1 MNSSQTKR
9 RKFIRYWILRFK
21 RFINLN
27 IDHNEQETINRIEN
41 GIEIGGANVWIL
53 AFAIIIAS
61 IGLNVNS
68 TAVIIGAML
77 ISPLMGPIMGIGLS
91 VGIAD
96 NELLSRSLKNF
107 ISMVVVS
114 LISSTVYFTISPISD
129 VQSELLAR
137 TQPTIYD
144 VMIAFFGGLTG
155 MVANSR
161 KDEKITIISGVA
173 IATALMPPLCTAGYG
188 LSIGNFSYFFGAF
201 YLFFINSFFIALATA
216 MLTLY
221 LKLPKKSFLNPI
233 KEKKMK
239 QMIAI
244 FSILVCVP
252 SVFTTFG
259 VIQKA
264 AFNSNAIHFMNNL
277 QDKNLLNGA
286 QIINSSRNFNR
297 KESTIEITLVGTPL
311 SDEQINKLQLQLPEY
326 NLKKTKLIIHQPLDN
341 DVSVS
346 GFFAEELYNKNLE
359 LQEEIKK
366 YQNEIQKLTQN
377 YVDNEQIARELAVQF
392 NNLESFSVVSSIQTN
407 VYTLATD
414 TIPTL
419 YATWINSPTEN
430 ETSKLKEFLK
440 IRLNLKKL
448 DIINKEKN

>member
-1 MNSSQTKR
+1 
-9 RKFIRYWILRFK
+9 
-21 RFINLN
+21 
-27 IDHNEQETINRIEN
+27 
-41 GIEIGGANVWIL
+41 
-53 AFAIIIAS
+53 
-61 IGLNVNS
+61 
-68 TAVIIGAML
+68 
-77 ISPLMGPIMGIGLS
+77 
-91 VGIAD
+91 
-96 NELLSRSLKNF
+96 
-107 ISMVVVS
+107 
-114 LISSTVYFTISPISD
+114 
-129 VQSELLAR
+129 
-137 TQPTIYD
+137 
-144 VMIAFFGGLTG
+144 
-155 MVANSR
+155 
-161 KDEKITIISGVA
+161 
-173 IATALMPPLCTAGYG
+173 
-188 LSIGNFSYFFGAF
+188 
-201 YLFFINSFFIALATA
+201 
-216 MLTLY
+216 
-221 LKLPKKSFLNPI
+221 
-233 KEKKMK
+233 
-239 QMIAI
+239 
-244 FSILVCVP
+244 
-252 SVFTTFG
+252 
-259 VIQKA
+259 
-264 AFNSNAIHFMNNL
+264 MNNL